1 MKSQLAVKM
10 PSLYMIPITYG
21 FPIEMTQEI
30 VHEYGFKVDENAFR
44 AGDADATF
52 TFAESS

>member
-1 MKSQLAVKM
+1 
-10 PSLYMIPITYG
+10 MIPITYG